1 MNADLSHKV
10 AQLMPMLWEVSL
22 PLSEKRRFVDTVAA
36 AESEDAL
43 PDWAKEI
50 IRRAGAAREEFCA
63 ASVARPDLKR
73 RRRADDEKLT
83 TT

>member
-50 IRRAGAAREEFCA
+50 IRRAGAAREEFLRSLSGPPGSQA
-63 ASVARPDLKR
+63 PPTR
-73 RRRADDEKLT
+73 
-83 TT
+83 